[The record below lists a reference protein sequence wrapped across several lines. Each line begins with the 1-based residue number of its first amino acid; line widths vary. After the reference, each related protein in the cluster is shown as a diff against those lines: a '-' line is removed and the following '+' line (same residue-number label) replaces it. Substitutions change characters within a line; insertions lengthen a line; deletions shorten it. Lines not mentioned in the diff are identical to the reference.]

1 VAALGVLASMS
12 ERTAWRLGRAC
23 SGGVA
28 MKTRQTRREA
38 RRRLQGINMTPTS
51 FNGVEQQ
58 TLVKQEKQSKNKRLV
73 RCGFNPTAAAASTVF
88 SL

>member
-1 VAALGVLASMS
+1 MAALGVLASMS

-23 SGGVA
+23 CGGVA

-38 RRRLQGINMTPTS
+38 RRRLQGINVTPTS

-58 TLVKQEKQSKNKRLV
+58 TLVKQEKQSKKIDPVLEPIDRVLV
-73 RCGFNPTAAAASTVF
+73 SEN
-88 SL
+88 